1 MSTSTALALRREVI
15 NIYKGKSP
23 LSFRTIA
30 VTACPSQHTSFHQDV
45 SMLINPELLNLGK
58 DYPGGGYA
66 YFKPRL
72 HKAFSSQA
80 HLEDENA
87 IREAIKRAEFVKKE
101 IEAL

>member
-1 MSTSTALALRREVI
+1 MRPDRYLPTRHELAKDY
-15 NIYKGKSP
+15 NWQN
-23 LSFRTIA
+23 A
-30 VTACPSQHTSFHQDV
+30 
-45 SMLINPELLNLGK
+45 ELLNLGK

-72 HKAFSSQA
+72 HKAFASQA

-101 IEAL
+101 IEALWVDLELSSVSMI